1 MAATNLTFDQIE
13 EIREAFQVFDREN
26 KGCITCKELGTVMR
40 SLGQN
45 PTEAELYDMIDE
57 IDLDGDGTIDFSEF
71 LYMMS
76 QRMEDLGSDESLLLG
91 FKIFDRDGNG
101 YISTLELKTTMMM
114 LGEKVTDEEVREIM
128 AEIDQDH
135 DGRISYAEFLS
146 AMRS

>member
-76 QRMEDLGSDESLLLG
+76 QRMEDLGSEESLLLG
-91 FKIFDRDGNG
+91 FKIFDRDDNG

-146 AMRS
+146 AMRG

>member
-1 MAATNLTFDQIE
+1 MSSNLTPDQIE

-45 PTEAELYDMIDE
+45 PTEAELYDLIDE

-71 LYMMS
+71 LHMMS
-76 QRMEDLGSDESLLLG
+76 HRMQDIGSEESLLQG

-128 AEIDQDH
+128 AEIDQDR
-135 DGRISYAEFLS
+135 DGRISYAEYLS

>member
-1 MAATNLTFDQIE
+1 MAATNLTLDQIE

-76 QRMEDLGSDESLLLG
+76 QRMEDLGSEESLLLG
-91 FKIFDRDGNG
+91 FKIFDRDDNG

-146 AMRS
+146 AMRG